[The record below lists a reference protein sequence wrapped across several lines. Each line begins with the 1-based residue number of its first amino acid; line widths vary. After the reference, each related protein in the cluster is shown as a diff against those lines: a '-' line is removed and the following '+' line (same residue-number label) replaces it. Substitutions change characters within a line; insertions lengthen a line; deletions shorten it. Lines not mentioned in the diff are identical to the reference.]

1 MLDVNKLLHLST
13 YAGIVMLQ
21 SGAEIYRV
29 EETICRICE
38 SYDIDEANS
47 FVTPTGIMVSICYND
62 QTYSIVKRVTIR
74 GVDLHKIERINDL
87 SRRIASTKPPLNKVE
102 AELKDIDNT
111 ERYSLISTLFFSG
124 IAAGFFSILF
134 GGNLKDLVAS
144 FFIGGFIKYLSM
156 IFTKMSLNDFFINT
170 ICAGV
175 SAAFAILFLNFGFID
190 NIDETIIGAIMILV
204 PGLAITN
211 AIRDTI
217 AGDYLGGII
226 KASEAFLVA
235 IAIAVGTG
243 GVISFW
249 LKVLGGI

>member
-1 MLDVNKLLHLST
+1 MDVNKLLHLST
-13 YAGIVMLQ
+13 YAGIIMLQ

-38 SYDIDEANS
+38 AYEIDEANS
-47 FVTPTGIMVSICYND
+47 FVTPTGIMVSLSYND
-62 QTYSIVKRVTIR
+62 QTYSIVKRVNLR
-74 GVDLHKIERINDL
+74 GIDLHKIERINDL
-87 SRRIASTKPPLNKVE
+87 SRRIAAFKPSLE
-102 AELKDIDNT
+102 SIDNELNDINNT
-111 ERYSLISTLFFSG
+111 ARYSMPVTLIFSG
-124 IAAGFFSILF
+124 LAAGFFSILF
-134 GGNLKDLVAS
+134 GGNFRDLIAA
-144 FFIGGFIKYLSM
+144 FFIGGFIKYLASL
-156 IFTKMSLNDFFINT
+156 FTKMSLNEFFINT

-175 SAAFAILFLNFGFID
+175 STAFAILFLNLGFIR

-226 KASEAFLVA
+226 KASEAFIVA

-243 GVISFW
+243 SVISFW
-249 LKVLGGI
+249 LKVLGGV